1 MFDYHMHTTVS
12 FDGHGS
18 PQGMAL
24 AALQAGI
31 KEICFT
37 DHLDYGPPED
47 KRILTFTTEDY
58 NRAYDNLSVPG
69 ILIRRGFEFGMTPDN
84 QEQLKKDLA
93 RRPFDFVIGSV
104 HFVDGIDPYYPEY
117 WNGHTVKEAFQLY
130 LEEVLKCVKVHD
142 DYDVLGHLTYP
153 AKTPDNPHH
162 DPLLYEDFPDISD
175 EIMKILISKGK
186 GMELNTSG
194 VDATGD
200 FLPPLTFIRRF
211 KELGGEIITIGS
223 DAHNE
228 SRVGQYTYRAA
239 EHLKE
244 IFGYVC
250 TFENRKPIF
259 HKL

>member
-162 DPLLYEDFPDISD
+162 DPLLYEDFPELFD
-175 EIMKILISKGK
+175 EILSEIVKKDMGLEI
-186 GMELNTSG
+186 NTSG
-194 VDATGD
+194 VDRIGH
-200 FLPPLTFIRRF
+200 FLPDRDILLRF
-211 KELGGEIITIGS
+211 YELGGRIVTVGS
-223 DAHNE
+223 DAHDA
-228 SRVGQYTYRAA
+228 SRVGQYTDVA
-239 EHLKE
+239 EALARE

-259 HKL
+259 HR